1 MRMGE
6 VTLDIQRNKGTAS
19 VEQLVL
25 LFAVVLGAAS
35 LLVALGPTL
44 EGRHQTLMLLLSLP
58 FP

>member
-1 MRMGE
+1 M
-6 VTLDIQRNKGTAS
+6 DIQRNKGTAS